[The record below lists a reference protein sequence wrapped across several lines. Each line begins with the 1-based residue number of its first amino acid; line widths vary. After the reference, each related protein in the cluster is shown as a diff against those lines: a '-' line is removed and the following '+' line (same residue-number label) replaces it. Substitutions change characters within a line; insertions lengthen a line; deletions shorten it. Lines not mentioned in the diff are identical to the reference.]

1 MSFVYEQRLDSDPKS
16 RFSNAF
22 WLAVQNA
29 ASSLAAHENNARAE
43 VPISPL
49 QRRDISQITDTPA
62 RFLQGVTQFLD
73 LRQKHFSALLHI
85 FVAHMLFLP
94 SLDLRERARPR
105 VFLPSKLVG
114 ILTRDVL
121 PKMFLALENV
131 ASVSDLDGRIF
142 AALLDSVLRDDTT
155 PLQALIGPDLEAVLD
170 KLWATL
176 KLPSPDYGALRAQFP
191 ASPSVEGTSET
202 QTPTLS
208 LLPFHH
214 PLFDEELATIKIDA
228 EKQSSDDE
236 DEEPSAHLEFNTI
249 FSDTQH
255 WHNHKRA
262 ILPPHL
268 GGNDSTAPMDER
280 QKKRQ
285 LRSEQRFMSKLQW
298 QAETLTGALGTPLQ
312 QMVIP
317 SAATVRKSRPGT
329 PMRGEVRGRLPVV
342 SPHSNKRSAAGL

>member
-73 LRQKHFSALLHI
+73 LRQKHFPALLQI

-131 ASVSDLDGRIF
+131 ASVSDLDGRVF

-155 PLQALIGPDLEAVLD
+155 PLQALIGPDLQAVLD

-176 KLPSPDYGALRAQFP
+176 KLPSPDYSALRAQFP
-191 ASPSVEGTSET
+191 TSPSVEGISET
-202 QTPTLS
+202 QTPTLN
-208 LLPFHH
+208 LLPFQ
-214 PLFDEELATIKIDA
+214 IGR
-228 EKQSSDDE
+228 
-236 DEEPSAHLEFNTI
+236 AH
-249 FSDTQH
+249 
-255 WHNHKRA
+255 
-262 ILPPHL
+262 
-268 GGNDSTAPMDER
+268 
-280 QKKRQ
+280 
-285 LRSEQRFMSKLQW
+285 
-298 QAETLTGALGTPLQ
+298 
-312 QMVIP
+312 V
-317 SAATVRKSRPGT
+317 
-329 PMRGEVRGRLPVV
+329 
-342 SPHSNKRSAAGL
+342 